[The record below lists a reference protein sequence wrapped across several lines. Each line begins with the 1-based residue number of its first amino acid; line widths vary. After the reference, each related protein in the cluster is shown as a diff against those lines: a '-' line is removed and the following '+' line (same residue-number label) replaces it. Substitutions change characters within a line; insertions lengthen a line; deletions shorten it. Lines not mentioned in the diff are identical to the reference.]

1 MLNHGYTVRR
11 GRNGWSVY
19 AVHTGKPVRVNE
31 RVQTGLSRETAI
43 ELLAS
48 LRVFAFIEAE
58 SGEQPIVKGR
68 SVD

>member
-1 MLNHGYTVRR
+1 MPNRGYTVRR
-11 GRNGWSVY
+11 GRYGWCVY